1 MKSHNIHPT
10 PRGEVRPPWHC
21 DDCNAALFK
30 RRPRM
35 ERSSLQFCEGWQG
48 VQLWTWECIFVCSC
62 LVEYVVYIVFL
73 YIYRERDINNWDLP
87 WGVSHLVGM
96 SKKLYMFVFFFVGHQ
111 CVVCCS
117 LDSSAAC
124 PKKTRAI
131 TRMICVKENHQQYAD
146 APLKVVQSFSHI
158 FPQLCLYMY
167 IYIYIYILYMY
178 IYNIH
183 IQYTIYNIQYTIYNM
198 QYAIYNI
205 QYTIYNNTCIHVY
218 TYTRIYIYYIT
229 CILHTHILLYI
240 YIGQSWIINDN
251 QWICCK
257 LRSVEGRHLE

>member
-73 YIYRERDINNWDLP
+73 YIYRERERHKQL
-87 WGVSHLVGM
+87 GFAMGCVSFGGYV
-96 SKKLYMFVFFFVGHQ
+96 KKTVYVCVFFVGHQ

-205 QYTIYNNTCIHVY
+205 QYTITHVY
-218 TYTRIYIYYIT
+218 M
-229 CILHTHILLYI
+229 
-240 YIGQSWIINDN
+240 
-251 QWICCK
+251 
-257 LRSVEGRHLE
+257 